1 MNIAAYC
8 RVSTDKEDQLNSLEA
23 QKKFFAEYTQRTGDI
38 LVRLYADEGISG
50 TKIKNRKEFLKMMS
64 EAERG
69 FFDLKP
75 NLVFGYDKMQGLCV
89 ALKVR

>member
-23 QKKFFAEYTQRTGDI
+23 QKNFFAEYTQRTGNI

-64 EAERG
+64 RSEERRVG
-69 FFDLKP
+69 KE
-75 NLVFGYDKMQGLCV
+75 C
-89 ALKVR
+89 

>member
-8 RVSTDKEDQLNSLEA
+8 RVSTDKEDQL
-23 QKKFFAEYTQRTGDI
+23 AEYTQRTGDI